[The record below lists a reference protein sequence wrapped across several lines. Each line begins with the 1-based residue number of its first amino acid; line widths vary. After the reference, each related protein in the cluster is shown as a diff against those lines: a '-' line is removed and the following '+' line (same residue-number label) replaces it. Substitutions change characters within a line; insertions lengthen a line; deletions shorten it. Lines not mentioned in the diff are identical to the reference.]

1 MDEALKYTAIAL
13 AAAICALTVKKQ
25 EPAIGS
31 ALSMA
36 AGVALAAALLGIW
49 AVCAEFVEKLCARI
63 PGLADAVDVL
73 FKVVGISVVTKIG
86 AQVCRDCGE
95 NALALKLEFIGTGL
109 ALCAALPLLG
119 ALFDFAKSCMG

>member
-36 AGVALAAALLGIW
+36 AGVALAAALLELGGVRGICGS
-49 AVCAEFVEKLCARI
+49 CAPA
-63 PGLADAVDVL
+63 
-73 FKVVGISVVTKIG
+73 SG
-86 AQVCRDCGE
+86 ACGSRWTC
-95 NALALKLEFIGTGL
+95 F
-109 ALCAALPLLG
+109 
-119 ALFDFAKSCMG
+119 